1 MAVSLGVTESLS
13 HAQIGVNLHD
23 ISHGSHT
30 PRGFFQ
36 LSLQYKSEICI
47 QATASLASFSLSFY
61 QLLVCDDCTLGGEG
75 GAHFLAFLA
84 LRGVAEG

>member
-23 ISHGSHT
+23 ISRGSHT
-30 PRGFFQ
+30 LRGFFQ

-61 QLLVCDDCTLGGEG
+61 QLLVCDDCTLGGRG
-75 GAHFLAFLA
+75 GGVLIFLLFQL
-84 LRGVAEG
+84 